1 MGSVGRRVLREIE
14 SHRKGWCTWSG
25 ASRFWKSTLTAKW
38 ERDSGEEEGKRTEK
52 LGDTTVPLGRV
63 GTGTSCPLVVRK
75 G

>member
-1 MGSVGRRVLREIE
+1 MYSVGIRVLRVIE
-14 SHRKGWCTWSG
+14 SHRKGWCTWSR
-25 ASRFWKSTLTAKW
+25 ASLWKSTVTAW

-63 GTGTSCPLVVRK
+63 GTWTSCPLVVRK